1 MIPCPECDHTDYHGK
16 VEKEVHQRFGGTLEP
31 VGQWVDCDHCDGS
44 GEVEDEEEES
54 DETVVKFPQLS
65 EADKQFTELE
75 RQRDLIKEQADLI
88 KNHRTSPS
96 EYP

>member
-1 MIPCPECDHTDYHGK
+1 MK
-16 VEKEVHQRFGGTLEP
+16 
-31 VGQWVDCDHCDGS
+31 
-44 GEVEDEEEES
+44 S

-65 EADKQFTELE
+65 EVDKQFEELE

-88 KNHRTSPS
+88 KTHRTSPS

>member
-1 MIPCPECDHTDYHGK
+1 MK
-16 VEKEVHQRFGGTLEP
+16 
-31 VGQWVDCDHCDGS
+31 
-44 GEVEDEEEES
+44 S

-65 EADKQFTELE
+65 EVDKQFTELE

>member
-1 MIPCPECDHTDYHGK
+1 MKTMGEYECINCNAVFYLEEPPFDG
-16 VEKEVHQRFGGTLEP
+16 FTLCK
-31 VGQWVDCDHCDGS
+31 DCR
-44 GEVEDEEEES
+44 DEEEES

-65 EADKQFTELE
+65 EVDKQFEELE

-88 KNHRTSPS
+88 KTHRTSPS

>member
-1 MIPCPECDHTDYHGK
+1 MKTMK
-16 VEKEVHQRFGGTLEP
+16 
-31 VGQWVDCDHCDGS
+31 
-44 GEVEDEEEES
+44 S

-65 EADKQFTELE
+65 EVDKQFEELE

>member
-1 MIPCPECDHTDYHGK
+1 ME
-16 VEKEVHQRFGGTLEP
+16 VEKLRMKKMK
-31 VGQWVDCDHCDGS
+31 
-44 GEVEDEEEES
+44 S

-65 EADKQFTELE
+65 EVDKQFEELE

-96 EYP
+96 KYP

>member
-1 MIPCPECDHTDYHGK
+1 VERWSLLDSGLIATTVME
-16 VEKEVHQRFGGTLEP
+16 VEKLRMKKMK
-31 VGQWVDCDHCDGS
+31 
-44 GEVEDEEEES
+44 S

-65 EADKQFTELE
+65 EADKQFEELE